1 MKTNRKGQAA
11 MEYLMTYGWALLAI
25 VIVIAALIYLNPF
38 RAPELCLFQQQGFS
52 CSEPNPQIYI
62 DKADGELKMNVRIW
76 NKLGKAVEIYAI
88 TCTDAQASEMRMDMA
103 TQYSGEPIP
112 TGSFADF
119 KGSTASE
126 VACIDREGD
135 PIETF
140 SLNQEFRGR
149 MIVWYN
155 YVDDL
160 DKDIKHEAQ
169 ANVISL
175 VVEGSSSGGEDEG
188 ER

>member
-1 MKTNRKGQAA
+1 

-52 CSEPNPQIYI
+52 CSEPNPQLYL
-62 DKADGELKMNVRIW
+62 ENERLYMNVRIW
-76 NKLGKAVEIYAI
+76 NKLGKEVIIQTIA
-88 TCTDAQASEMRMDMA
+88 CTNAQAAELEEKNGQDMN
-103 TQYSGEPIP
+103 GVHIP
-112 TGSFADF
+112 TGDSAVFMDTDTVPCLDAD
-119 KGSTASE
+119 GNA
-126 VACIDREGD
+126 
-135 PIETF
+135 IEMAP
-140 SLNQEFRGR
+140 NQEFRGR

-160 DKDIKHEAQ
+160 DEDIRHEAQ

-175 VVEGSSSGGEDEG
+175 TVEKVAP
-188 ER
+188 